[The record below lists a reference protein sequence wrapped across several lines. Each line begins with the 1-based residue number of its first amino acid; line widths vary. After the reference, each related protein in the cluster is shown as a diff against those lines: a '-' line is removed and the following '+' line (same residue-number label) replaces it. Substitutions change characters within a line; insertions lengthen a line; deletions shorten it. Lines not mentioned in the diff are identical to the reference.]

1 MQLSIPKLS
10 YPYDALEPF
19 IDVKT
24 MEIHHSKHHQTYT
37 DNLNKALEKHP
48 EINTDILTLLKDLT
62 KVPEDIRVAVKNN
75 GGGFVN
81 HNFFWDILAPTGQ
94 KPQGKVSEAINKTFG
109 SFDKFKEQFANAA
122 LTRFGS
128 GWAWLVLNNDKLEI
142 TSTANQDSPISEGKM
157 PLLTLDVWEHS
168 YYIKHM
174 WNRKAYVEDWWHVVN
189 WTRVNELYEKALKK

>member
-1 MQLSIPKLS
+1 
-10 YPYDALEPF
+10 
-19 IDVKT
+19 
-24 MEIHHSKHHQTYT
+24 
-37 DNLNKALEKHP
+37 
-48 EINTDILTLLKDLT
+48 LTLLKDLT